1 MKKLPVLQQAK
12 VVIIPLFF
20 VFAYCQ
26 GWVGRWGLIMGAF
39 SKSYFDMLA
48 VPFRWWP
55 RSPAFGKALIYNQ
68 FYVDT
73 FFKIIGY
80 VINVAKGKA
89 KFPPEF
95 KTPTLP
101 TPPGVVDTTTGDV
114 GNPYASASPFGAA
127 APPSAPRQTT
137 ATVMPPTM
145 PTTASPPQPERPSGP
160 PPRSAPPIVDADV
173 TFLD

>member
-1 MKKLPVLQQAK
+1 MMGGMGGSKEEKPTSDGWFMKKLPVLQQAK

-68 FYVDT
+68 FYVDS
-73 FFKIIGY
+73 FF
-80 VINVAKGKA
+80 
-89 KFPPEF
+89 
-95 KTPTLP
+95 
-101 TPPGVVDTTTGDV
+101 
-114 GNPYASASPFGAA
+114 
-127 APPSAPRQTT
+127 
-137 ATVMPPTM
+137 
-145 PTTASPPQPERPSGP
+145 
-160 PPRSAPPIVDADV
+160 
-173 TFLD
+173 